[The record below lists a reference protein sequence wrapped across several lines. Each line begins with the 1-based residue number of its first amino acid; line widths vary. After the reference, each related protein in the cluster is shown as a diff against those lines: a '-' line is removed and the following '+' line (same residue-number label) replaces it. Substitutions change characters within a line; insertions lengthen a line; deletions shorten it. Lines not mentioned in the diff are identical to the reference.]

1 LVIYVLS
8 EVEALASAG
17 STHWNVSRLANEAT
31 VFVSNVATEEEALA
45 IAMEQAKEE
54 SDGARII
61 RVDLGGNSRAVAD
74 IPAKG
79 KQHDGDMAIA

>member
-8 EVEALASAG
+8 EVEAPASAG
-17 STHWNVSRLANEAT
+17 MTHWNVSRLADEAT
-31 VFVSNVATEEEALA
+31 VFVSNLPSEEEALA
-45 IAMEQAKEE
+45 AAMEHAKEE

-79 KQHDGDMAIA
+79 KQHDGDMAVA